1 MSTTSL
7 EDVKSP
13 RFWLAVL
20 AELLGTLLLVLV
32 ACGACGRPSGDVS
45 KPHVNIPGGPNSPGG
60 LKSPGG
66 PNNPGGLNI
75 AVIPKVLIARAGIA
89 TSGDVVRLSLAFGLS
104 VATIVWV
111 IAHISGGHINPAVT
125 IGFLITRKISIL
137 RYSVYRFH
145 RHACMLSAR
154 RLSVDLAVYI
164 HTPV

>member
-32 ACGACGRPSGDVS
+32 ACGACGRPSGDVP
-45 KPHVNIPGGPNSPGG
+45 KPHVNIAGGPNI
-60 LKSPGG
+60 
-66 PNNPGGLNI
+66 PGGLNI
-75 AVIPKVLIARAGIA
+75 PKVNIARARFA

-111 IAHISGGHINPAVT
+111 IAHVSGGHINPAVT
-125 IGFLITRKISIL
+125 LGFLITRKISIL